1 MKSSKSWKSSK
12 PQRKRR
18 EAADTVEA
26 EEGIVAIAV
35 VDGVLVDAVAEE
47 GEGAARRR
55 RGRGELYAFT

>member
-1 MKSSKSWKSSK
+1 
-12 PQRKRR
+12 
-18 EAADTVEA
+18 VEA

-35 VDGVLVDAVAEE
+35 ADGVLVDAVAEE